1 MWATGFIIV
10 FALIFIASIIAF
22 FIADDADVRGGSIIA
37 AVVSAIIGVLIFV
50 FSSAV
55 IVPTREIG
63 IVTTFG
69 KPNGELSNG
78 LHWTAPWQSVTNM
91 DGAIQLE
98 KFDGEH
104 AMTVRLGN
112 NSTAN
117 ANVTIQWRLDPT
129 STPELFLDYR
139 SFDNIRDNLVNKE
152 LGVALNS
159 EFAKFDP
166 LAPGAADGAPLVAIS
181 GKVQAD
187 VQAAVGRRVE
197 IQKVFVPLVT
207 YDGNTQDRIN
217 ALNIEKANTRVA
229 EQREQTAAADAKAN
243 SVLSQSVSNDPNVLV
258 SKCLDAAARNQTSPI
273 GCWPGSTQAGLPV
286 VTVPVK

>member
-1 MWATGFIIV
+1 MWATAFI
-10 FALIFIASIIAF
+10 
-22 FIADDADVRGGSIIA
+22 IIA
-37 AVVSAIIGVLIFV
+37 ALVLIGAVLTFVFSHDLRAEAFLAGAAALVIGGLIFV

-98 KFDGEH
+98 KFEGEN

-112 NSTAN
+112 NSTAT
-117 ANVTIQWRLDPT
+117 ANVTIQWRLNPED
-129 STPELFLDYR
+129 TPELFLDYR

-152 LGVALNS
+152 LAVALNT

-181 GKVQAD
+181 ANVQTD
-187 VQAAVGRRVE
+187 VQKAVGKRVE
-197 IQKVFVPLVT
+197 IQKVFVPLVA
-207 YDGNTQDRIN
+207 YDSNTQDRIN
-217 ALNIEKANTRVA
+217 ALNVEKANTRVA
-229 EQREQTAAADAKAN
+229 EQRKQTAAADAAAN
-243 SVLSQSVSNDPNVLV
+243 DTLRASVSDDPNVLV
-258 SKCLDAAARNQTSPI
+258 SKCLDAAAKSQTSPI
-273 GCWPGSTQAGLPV
+273 GCWPGSVAPSQPIV
-286 VTVPVK
+286 MVPGK